1 MTNTKDLEFMQK
13 LLPNAKFVNSN
24 GERVADVSKTIWKFK
39 IKQDNLTVVRGQAE
53 DKEDAIGEC
62 LHYVY
67 LYAEEDFSKMVIEI
81 KKDEKDVAED

>member
-1 MTNTKDLEFMQK
+1 MKDTKDLEFMQK
-13 LLPNAKFVNSN
+13 LFPNAKFIDSN
-24 GERVADVSKTIWKFK
+24 GERVADTSKTIWKFK

-81 KKDEKDVAED
+81 KKEQSDE